1 MTRRNRPKEVGLAL
15 SGGAVLGTAHIGVLQ
30 ALDDAGVRVTH
41 LTGSSMGALVAAFY
55 AFGLS
60 GKEIESI
67 AEALRWPDV
76 TRFSPS
82 KLGLLS
88 QKKLRDT
95 FRKHLGDVRIEDAG
109 IRLALVATDIANGE
123 RVVMTDGDLATA
135 ACASACFPGV
145 FLPVER
151 DGRLL
156 VDGGLVE
163 SLPLSPL
170 RRWGVETIVAVDVYM
185 GRTLHRPRNLME
197 LLGNTADIILA
208 NMSRHEA
215 VAADLLITPD
225 LQGFSRT
232 DLKDTPLLIRQ
243 GYAAAAEALE
253 DLRL

>member
-1 MTRRNRPKEVGLAL
+1 MTEVGLAL

-30 ALDDAGVRVTH
+30 ALDDAGIRVTH

-60 GKEIESI
+60 GKQIEGI
-67 AEALRWPDV
+67 AGDLRWPDV

-95 FRKHLGDVRIEDAG
+95 FRKHLGEVRIEDAD
-109 IRLALVATDIANGE
+109 IRLALIATDIGTGE
-123 RVVMTDGDLATA
+123 KVVMTDGDLATA

-145 FLPVER
+145 FIPVER

-156 VDGGLVE
+156 VDGGLTE

-170 RRWGVETIVAVDVYM
+170 RRWGGDRIVAVDVYM
-185 GRTLHRPRNLME
+185 GRTLHRPRNLTE

-208 NMSRHEA
+208 NMSRQEA

-232 DLKDTPLLIRQ
+232 DLKDTPLLISQ
-243 GYAAAAEALE
+243 GYAAAVEVLGE
-253 DLRL
+253 LKL

>member
-1 MTRRNRPKEVGLAL
+1 MTEVGLAL

-30 ALDDAGVRVTH
+30 ALDDAGIRVTH

-60 GKEIESI
+60 GKQIEGI
-67 AEALRWPDV
+67 AGDLRWPDV

-95 FRKHLGDVRIEDAG
+95 FRKHLGEVRIEDAD
-109 IRLALVATDIANGE
+109 IRLALIATDIGTGE
-123 RVVMTDGDLATA
+123 KVVMTEGDLATA

-145 FLPVER
+145 FIPVER
-151 DGRLL
+151 DGKLL
-156 VDGGLVE
+156 VDGGLTE

-170 RRWGVETIVAVDVYM
+170 RRWGVDRIVAVDVYM

-197 LLGNTADIILA
+197 LLGNTADIILG
-208 NMSRHEA
+208 NMSRAEA
-215 VAADLLITPD
+215 AVADLLITPD

-232 DLKDTPLLIRQ
+232 DLKDTPLLISQ
-243 GYAAAAEALE
+243 GYAAAAEVLGE
-253 DLRL
+253 LRP